1 MVVVRE
7 QVPRQSCVRHLDMEL
22 LINPATTKHNYCT
35 RLPRRRKLV
44 ETIESRTIKVIE
56 HLHTVPRGNIP
67 VYQVL
72 LVQELKSLKGLQG
85 DSDQVL
91 SAQWV
96 GQAAIQRALTL
107 QQPPVD
113 KKFSS
118 LIPG

>member
-1 MVVVRE
+1 M
-7 QVPRQSCVRHLDMEL
+7 
-22 LINPATTKHNYCT
+22 
-35 RLPRRRKLV
+35 

-118 LIPG
+118 LIPGWHWVKNSPLQVTVADRGVDK